1 MHLFIVSYLLFIMMY
16 DILCIGVDIMNDK
29 LCPKMEESLK
39 LFGKKWIGL
48 IVFSLLDGEKKFSDI
63 EKFIPGL
70 SGRVLTERLKELEL
84 KGIINRNVVPS
95 RPIKISY
102 ELTRKGIDLSNV
114 FNSIG
119 EWTEK
124 WM

>member
-1 MHLFIVSYLLFIMMY
+1 
-16 DILCIGVDIMNDK
+16 MNDK
-29 LCPKMEESLK
+29 LCPKMEESLM

-48 IVFSLLDGEKKFSDI
+48 IVFSLLETEKKFSDI
-63 EKFIPGL
+63 EKFIPGI

-84 KGIINRNVVPS
+84 KGIINRNVTPGT
-95 RPIKISY
+95 PIRISY
-102 ELTRKGIDLSNV
+102 ELTRKGIDLSKV

-124 WM
+124 WN